1 MCSKPVIRPSLSRD
15 IPDITT
21 IYAMHVREGVA
32 SFELTPPSE
41 TEILNV
47 APTKPWSPCK
57 PHTVR
62 QPRNQAAARACR
74 SSS

>member
-1 MCSKPVIRPSLSRD
+1 VHPRLAIAHLVHIDPTLAPRVPVRAPR
-15 IPDITT
+15 
-21 IYAMHVREGVA
+21 
-32 SFELTPPSE
+32 LTPR
-41 TEILNV
+41 TDNLNV